1 MQFCAL
7 STVKQRITLGAP
19 LPFNVRDADRTLL
32 LARGQVIDSEVQ
44 MLALLERGAL
54 VDVEELTRGLAE
66 LPEAPV
72 ETLPALWD
80 RCLDRLGSVLRAS
93 VHVDFMAALDDA
105 SRPVR
110 SLIERD
116 PDLAIFQVVRQDAHA
131 RSQYGVVHSLHTA
144 IASQLAAQR
153 LGWDAAR
160 RHTLVNAALTMN
172 LSMLELQGRLAA
184 QLTPPTPAQREEIR
198 SHPLRS
204 VEILQGAGVD
214 DAQWLQAVAHHHE
227 APSGAGYP
235 QGVSDAGEMASL
247 LRRADIYTAKLSPR
261 ASRDALAANQAAR
274 DMFVHDQRHP
284 MTAALVKEF
293 GVYPPGCCV
302 MLASG
307 ETGLVVKR
315 GETANTPIVAS
326 LTNRHG
332 EPMLE
337 PLRRNTASPEHAIVK
352 VVSES
357 HLRVRVSV
365 EQLARMGSTRP
376 LDGMP

>member
-32 LARGQVIDSEVQ
+32 LARGQVIDSEAQ
-44 MLALLERGAL
+44 MLALFERGAL
-54 VDVEELTRGLAE
+54 VDVEELARGLAQVQ
-66 LPEAPV
+66 EAAP

-93 VHVDFMAALDDA
+93 VHVDFMAALDEA

-116 PDLAIFQVVRQDAHA
+116 PDLAIFQVVRQDAVA

-153 LGWDAAR
+153 LGWDGAH
-160 RHTLVNAALTMN
+160 RHTLLNAALTMN
-172 LSMLELQGRLAA
+172 LSMLELQGRLAV
-184 QLTPPTPAQREEIR
+184 QVTPPSPAQREAIR

-204 VEILQGAGVD
+204 VEILQAAGVD
-214 DAQWLQAVAHHHE
+214 DEAWLLAVACHHE
-227 APSGAGYP
+227 APSGG
-235 QGVSDAGEMASL
+235 SDGDELASL

-261 ASRDALAANQAAR
+261 TSRSALAANQAAR
-274 DMFVHDQRHP
+274 DMFVQDRQHP

-302 MLASG
+302 TLASG

-315 GETANTPIVAS
+315 GDTANTPIVAS
-326 LTNRHG
+326 LTNRRG
-332 EPMLE
+332 EPMIE
-337 PLRRNTASPEHAIVK
+337 PLRRNTALQEHAIVK
-352 VVSES
+352 VVSENS
-357 HLRVRVSV
+357 LRVRVSL
-365 EQLARMGSTRP
+365 ERLAMLASG
-376 LDGMP
+376 